1 VTSPVDEAQIVSY
14 LLGDLDEN
22 ERARL
27 EERFLRD
34 VEYRDL
40 IRSVEDDLVD
50 DYLRGELPPHQR
62 ELFEK
67 QFASH
72 PQRAQKVELAR
83 ALNRALDER
92 PRVITG
98 KSATVL
104 RAPVRSRAPISAF
117 RYPLAAAAVL
127 LLGLGLWLVMETRRS
142 GPPVEQPQAQQ
153 QTPRPE
159 DKPPTPPPDRST
171 PPGAQLS
178 IATFVLPPG
187 LVRDSTAARTFVIP
201 EGTQIV
207 RLRLPV
213 EKGDEYPV
221 YRAELRTA
229 SGRSVWKS
237 DALNPQADAA
247 GQSVVLDLPAD
258 LLPPDRYELTLT
270 GVNKD
275 VVEDIG
281 YYYFSFAKK

>member
-1 VTSPVDEAQIVSY
+1 MDEAQIVSY

-50 DYLRGELPPHQR
+50 DYVRGELPPHQR

-67 QFASH
+67 QFTSH

-92 PRVITG
+92 PRVTG

-104 RAPVRSRAPISAF
+104 RAPVSSRAPISGF

-127 LLGLGLWLVMETRRS
+127 LFGLGVWLVMETRRS

-171 PPGAQLS
+171 PPGPQLS

-187 LVRDSTAARTFVIP
+187 LLRDSTAARTFVIP
-201 EGTQIV
+201 AGTQII

-213 EKGDEYPV
+213 EKGDEYPA
-221 YRAELRTA
+221 YRAGLRTTT
-229 SGRSVWKS
+229 GKSVWTS
-237 DALNPQADAA
+237 GAVQAVKEAT
-247 GQSVVLDLPAD
+247 GQSVVLEVSAD
-258 LLPPDRYELTLT
+258 LLAPDRYELTLT

-275 VVEDIG
+275 LVEDIG
-281 YYYFSFAKK
+281 YYYFSFVKQ